1 MFGDNCCF
9 EATLTFLK
17 AFATVVAPFLALG
30 INILLAC

>member
-17 AFATVVAPFLALG
+17 ALATFVAPFFVLG
-30 INILLAC
+30 IDILRQF